1 MKLLL
6 LALVACGPK
15 VAPNGVTA
23 TDAIVYVQ
31 SNVKDAQVFVDGR
44 FVASL
49 EALRGGVAMSPGEH
63 RMELRRDEYFS
74 GYAELKV
81 GRGERKKLELPLAPV
96 LP

>member
-1 MKLLL
+1 MKYLLV
-6 LALVACGPK
+6 ALVACGPK
-15 VAPNGVTA
+15 VAPNGVTSD
-23 TDAIVYVQ
+23 DAIVYVQ

-49 EALRGGVAMSPGEH
+49 EALHGGVAMAPGDH
-63 RMELRRDEYFS
+63 RLELRREEFFS

-81 GRGERKKLELPLAPV
+81 GRGEHKKLDLPLAPI